1 MHIVA
6 GTNFSG
12 VVQGFALSHPAFI
25 SKPVLLPADGW
36 VAVLE
41 QTDRKNVLHG
51 KTGGIAIAA
60 AQIHCASRRLARV
73 EVLDVEQLD
82 CLKTRIR

>member
-25 SKPVLLPADGW
+25 SKPVLLPAGGW

-41 QTDRKNVLHG
+41 QTDRKNVQHE
-51 KTGGIAIAA
+51 KTGGIAMAA
-60 AQIHCASRRLARV
+60 AQIHCASRQLTRV